1 MRSLALI
8 SILLLASWI
17 NQNLIAQA
25 HLSWEYTRFTAGL
38 DTVGK
43 LSDSVE
49 LSTTLYTIAYGSK
62 SKHFPNRLLEK
73 IDSAKISQAVG
84 RILKDT
90 SQWKLQVSAIEPL
103 AEPYRE
109 LRKTVDSIS
118 IAGSDSLLQWPTIS
132 HAMNEYRLV
141 NRLAGQMIIL
151 VNIPSATLRVLDP
164 IGRVIL
170 KCKVIVGSPRTP
182 TPFFAAN
189 LTRVITYPYWN
200 VPRSIAVKEFLPKIK
215 KDPTGFL
222 DAMKMQVISPQGK
235 LISPEVIDWKSLS
248 AKNFPY
254 RLRQSTGCDNALGV
268 IKFDLDSPYDV
279 YLHDTNHR
287 ELFSKKYRYL
297 SHGCIRVSEPVRL
310 ANLLMGKEWLSDAF
324 TVERHHKLPSK
335 SYTLPYAVPV
345 VITYAMVE
353 VEAELVYYQD
363 IYKALANK
371 PVTFNR

>member
-1 MRSLALI
+1 MRRFALI
-8 SILLLASWI
+8 STLLLASWI

-25 HLSWEYTRFTAGL
+25 HLSWKYARLTAGM
-38 DTVGK
+38 DTVGR
-43 LSDSVE
+43 LSDSAE
-49 LSTTLYTIAYGSK
+49 LSRTLYTIAYGSTDK
-62 SKHFPNRLLEK
+62 RFPNQLLK
-73 IDSAKISQAVG
+73 TIDSARIGQAVG

-90 SQWKLQVSAIEPL
+90 SQWKLQVLAIEPL

-118 IAGSDSLLQWPTIS
+118 LAGSDSLLQWQTIT
-132 HAMNEYRLV
+132 HALNEYRII
-141 NRLAGQMIIL
+141 NRLAGQMIAL

-164 IGRVIL
+164 AGRVIL

-182 TPFFAAN
+182 TPIFAAN
-189 LTRVITYPYWN
+189 LTRIITYPYWN

-222 DAMKMQVISPQGK
+222 DAMKMQVISPKGK
-235 LISPEVIDWKSLS
+235 LISPEMIDWKNLS

-287 ELFSKKYRYL
+287 ELFSKKYRFL
-297 SHGCIRVSEPVRL
+297 SHGCIRVAEPIKL

-324 TVERHHKLPSK
+324 TEGRYNNLPSK
-335 SYTLPYAVPV
+335 SYPLPNTVPV
-345 VITYAMVE
+345 VITYTL
-353 VEAELVYYQD
+353 VEADAGLVYYQD

-371 PVTFNR
+371 SITYTR